1 MGLHV
6 SLIPFYFKVILHCMD
21 IYYILWI
28 HLLVM
33 RHLEFFLQFLTI
45 KNNAS
50 VDTGVTVFV

>member
-1 MGLHV
+1 
-6 SLIPFYFKVILHCMD
+6 MD